1 MHRILIVD
9 DEEAARH
16 GIRRAL
22 ESPDRQILEAA
33 DAEQA
38 RLSVRLHRPHLML
51 VDVNMPGEDG
61 ISLVRSLSHDPEKP
75 PIIMVT
81 SYQTA
86 EVAVEAMKA
95 GAADY
100 ITKPFE
106 IDQLRALVAKTLE
119 KANQG
124 QITAL
129 PGGSAGRAPT
139 KDPEGRVLGHYK
151 VYEKLGGGGM
161 GVVYRAEDIRLG
173 RAVALKF
180 LPEAMTRDH
189 QALER
194 FQREARAASALNHPN
209 ICTIYAIEEYEG
221 QPFIAMELLEG
232 KTLKHRLEGRR
243 LETEQVLDLAVQI
256 AEALEAA
263 HSKGIVHRDI
273 KPANIFVTDRGQVKL
288 LDFGLAK
295 LARMP
300 SETRKEKR
308 GPDELTVSAS
318 DENLSSPGVPLGTV
332 AYMSP
337 EQALGLGID
346 ARTDLFSFGVVLYE
360 MVTGLQPFRGTT
372 SAMLFDAILNRT
384 PTPPL
389 QLNATLPMELGRIVS
404 KALEKNRET
413 RFQSA
418 REMLIDFKRL
428 KRDTDSGHGPLPAP
442 GTEKTTTSRLTV
454 LLSRRKWRGALAG
467 VALGGIGLLLI
478 RQNISVLP
486 PKVLRCTQITTDGT
500 PKKAFV
506 TDGFRLYFR
515 SHDGSRGDLA
525 QVSIQ
530 GGEVV
535 PLPTPFPVMGDLD
548 ISSSR
553 SHLLV
558 TGYVASSLE
567 GPLWELP
574 LPGGSPRRLAHIVAR
589 AAVWSHDAQKLAYAH
604 VTEIFVAKADG
615 TEARKLLSLDG
626 APRWLR
632 WSPDDRRLRF
642 TVDNRLTGSSMIW
655 EAQADGSRLHPLLP
669 GWSHPPAECCGD
681 WTMGG
686 KGFVFQSRRNNR
698 SDIWLKTEEG
708 SLLHK
713 AQAEPVLLTTGPV
726 SFAQPVPRAD
736 GRGLFLI
743 GEIQRGELVRLDASS
758 KQFVSYL
765 SGLSAEGLEF
775 SKDGDWIAFVAYPE
789 GTLWKSKPD
798 LSLRLQLT
806 QPPLKVVSPRW
817 SPDGK
822 TIAFVGMLP
831 GQPWKLYQATADGS
845 APEPLVQGNLQQSP
859 PVWAPEGHV
868 LVFGEAPWPAETPL
882 WTSLH
887 RLDLDSLQVSDLP
900 DSQGLC
906 PEDWSPDG
914 RFLLTRS
921 ADGQQLLLYDT
932 LRRRPEKLF
941 STDVPLRHAKW
952 SHDGKY
958 VYFDTIAGDEPGVF
972 HLRVSDRKLERLA
985 SLKNLRVVEG
995 AMGVWSGLAPDDS
1008 PLYLRDVLGSQE
1020 IYALDW
1026 ELP

>member
-1 MHRILIVD
+1 MYRILIVD
-9 DEEAARH
+9 DEEAARY

-33 DAEQA
+33 NAEQA
-38 RLSVRLHRPHLML
+38 RLAVRLHRPHLML

-61 ISLVRSLSHDPEKP
+61 ISLVKSLSDDPEKP
-75 PIIMVT
+75 PVIMVT

-86 EVAVEAMKA
+86 KVAVEAMKA
-95 GAADY
+95 GAEDY

-106 IDQLRALVAKTLE
+106 IDQLRALVARTLE

-124 QITAL
+124 QVIAQPDGF
-129 PGGSAGRAPT
+129 PGHAPI
-139 KDPEGRVLGHYK
+139 KDPEGRVLAHYK
-151 VYEKLGGGGM
+151 VFEKLGGGGM

-180 LPEAMTRDH
+180 LPEAMTRDR
-189 QALER
+189 QVLER

-232 KTLKHRLEGRR
+232 TTLKHRLEGRR

-256 AEALEAA
+256 SEALEAA

-295 LARMP
+295 LSMMP
-300 SETRKEKR
+300 SEARKGRR
-308 GPDELTVSAS
+308 GPDEPTVSAS
-318 DENLSSPGVPLGTV
+318 KENLSSPGVALGTV

-337 EQALGLGID
+337 EQALGWEID

-360 MVTGLQPFRGTT
+360 MVTGMQPFRGTT
-372 SAMLFDAILNRT
+372 SAMVFDAILNRM

-389 QLNATLPMELGRIVS
+389 QLNATLPVELGRIVS
-404 KALEKNRET
+404 KALEKNREN

-418 REMLIDFKRL
+418 REMLIDLRRL
-428 KRDTDSGHGPLPAP
+428 KRDTDSDHESLPAQ
-442 GTEKTTTSRLTV
+442 GIDTTLTWRLTV
-454 LLSRRKWRGALAG
+454 PLFRRKWRRVLVGIVLAG
-467 VALGGIGLLLI
+467 VGISLI
-478 RQNISVLP
+478 RQNISLP
-486 PKVLRCTQITTDGT
+486 PPKILRCVQITTDGR
-500 PKKAFV
+500 PKKALV

-515 SHDGSRGDLA
+515 GLDGSHGELA
-525 QVSIQ
+525 QVSTQ

-553 SHLLV
+553 SKLLV

-574 LPGGSPRRLAHIVAR
+574 LPGGSPRRLGHSVAR
-589 AAVWSHDAQKLAYAH
+589 AAAWSHDAQKLVYAH
-604 VTEIFVAKADG
+604 GTEIFIAKPDG
-615 TEARKLLSLDG
+615 TEARKLISLDG

-642 TVDNRLTGSSMIW
+642 TVDNLRTGTSMIW
-655 EAQADGSRLHPLLP
+655 EARADGSQLHPLLP
-669 GWSHPPAECCGD
+669 GWSDPPAECCGD
-681 WTMGG
+681 WIPGG
-686 KGFVFQSRRNNR
+686 KYFAFQASRNNR
-698 SDIWLKTEEG
+698 SDIWLKGEEG
-708 SLLHK
+708 SLLRK
-713 AQAEPVLLTTGPV
+713 AQTEPVLLTTGPV
-726 SFAQPVPRAD
+726 SFGQPVPRAD
-736 GRGLFLI
+736 GKGLYLI
-743 GEIQRGELVRLDASS
+743 GEIRRGELVGFDASS

-765 SGLSAEGLEF
+765 PGLAAEGLEF
-775 SKDGDWIAFVAYPE
+775 SRDGDWIVFVAYPE
-789 GTLWKSKPD
+789 GTLWRSKPD

-806 QPPLKVVSPRW
+806 QPPLEVASPRW

-822 TIAFVGMLP
+822 TIAFVGALP
-831 GQPWKLYQATADGS
+831 GRPWKLYQVTPDGG
-845 APEPLVQGNLQQSP
+845 APEVLVQGTHQQSP
-859 PVWAPEGHV
+859 PVWSPDGRA
-868 LVFGEAPWPAETPL
+868 LVFGEALWPAEKSL
-882 WTSLH
+882 WISLR

-906 PEDWSPDG
+906 PDDWSPDG
-914 RFLLTRS
+914 RFLLTHS
-921 ADGQQLLLYDT
+921 ADRHQLILYDINH
-932 LRRRPEKLF
+932 RRPETLF
-941 STDVPLRHAKW
+941 STDLPLQHAHW

-958 VYFDTIAGDEPGVF
+958 VYFDTLLGKEPE
-972 HLRVSDRKLERLA
+972 LYRYRVSDRKLERLA
-985 SLKNLRVVEG
+985 SLRNLRLVEG
-995 AMGVWSGLAPDDS
+995 TMGVWGGLAPDDS
-1008 PLYLRDVLGSQE
+1008 PLYLRDVGSQE

-1026 ELP
+1026 EQP